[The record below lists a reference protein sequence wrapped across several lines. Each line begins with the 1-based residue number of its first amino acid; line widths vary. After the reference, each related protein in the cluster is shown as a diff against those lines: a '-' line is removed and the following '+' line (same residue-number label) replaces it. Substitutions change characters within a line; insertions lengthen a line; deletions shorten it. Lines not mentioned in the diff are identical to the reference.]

1 MRKNTKR
8 LVIGGIAVVILGGIY
23 AGLTLIP
30 EKEDASSETESV
42 SLVSM
47 DTDDLASVHV
57 SLESE
62 DYTLQFTH
70 DDSGTAYT
78 MSGGEETADY
88 SESLMQ
94 ELMNNACSVSAR
106 LIAENCDDLSEY
118 GLSEDDSTTTV
129 EITDTDGATTVLTFG
144 LSSDILSGTYCMK
157 DTGDTVYLL
166 DSDTASSLT
175 QSQSYYRNLT
185 VLGSYYSLSSEL
197 QTLTIDSMSDG
208 STITI
213 QARDI
218 SDMDSDAID
227 FYSDYVFTAPISC
240 DADDYTLST
249 GILSD
254 LQDALTA
261 QAIVEDNPSDL
272 SKYGL
277 DTPRAK
283 IGIKTNSLDAT
294 VLVGSTDD
302 DQGIY
307 LMKEG
312 GSTVFLSTASDF
324 NFLSDDWNDW
334 RSTNLMPCALVEIDS
349 ITVTEDDMVY
359 EAVLTVVPGDED
371 EDEDDDGETITATLN
386 GETMTDDALQQ
397 LYLAVSSVNYTRL
410 LEEPETAEPEVTV
423 TLTMTD
429 GSTRSLAFAKGGSR
443 EYLVSVN
450 DGGFAYGVH
459 QDDLTSILDA
469 LTTGSADDDT
479 E

>member
-23 AGLTLIP
+23 AGLTLLP
-30 EKEDASSETESV
+30 EKADSDSETESV
-42 SLVSM
+42 SLISM

-62 DYTLQFTH
+62 NYTLQLTH

-78 MSGGEETADY
+78 MSGGEESADY

-94 ELMNNACSVSAR
+94 ELMDSACSVSAR
-106 LIAENCDDLSEY
+106 LIEENCDDLSEY
-118 GLSEDDSTTTV
+118 GFLENDSASTV
-129 EITDTDGATTVLTFG
+129 EITDIDGKTTVLTFG
-144 LSSDILSGTYCMK
+144 LSSDILSGTYCIK
-157 DTGDTVYLL
+157 DNSNTVYLL
-166 DSDTASSLT
+166 DSDTVSSLT

-197 QTLTIDSMSDG
+197 QSLRIDSMSDG
-208 STITI
+208 STVTI

-240 DADDYTLST
+240 DADDNTLST

-277 DTPRAK
+277 DTPQAK
-283 IGIKTNSLDAT
+283 IGITTNSLDAV
-294 VLVGSTDD
+294 VLVGNTDD
-302 DQGIY
+302 DDGIY

-312 GSTVFLSTASDF
+312 GSTVFLSAASDF
-324 NFLSDDWNDW
+324 NFLKEDWNDW
-334 RSTNLMPCALVEIDS
+334 RSTNLMPCALTEIDS

-359 EAVLTVVPGDED
+359 EAVLTTVPED
-371 EDEDDDGETITATLN
+371 EDTDEETITASLN
-386 GETMTDDALQQ
+386 GETMSDDALQQ
-397 LYLAVSSVNYTRL
+397 LYLAVSSVNYIRL
-410 LEEPETAEPEVTV
+410 LEEPETAEAEVTV
-423 TLTMTD
+423 ILTMAD
-429 GSTRSLAFAKGGSR
+429 GSKRSLAFAKGGSR

-450 DGGFAYGVH
+450 DGGFAYGVQ
-459 QDDLTSILDA
+459 QDDLISILDA
-469 LTTGSADDDT
+469 LTTGTADDDA